1 MKFDIILSG
10 ERQDA
15 VIELIDTET
24 HTGCTIFGF
33 GAILNSF
40 KVFGS
45 NGTQKNVIDGFNSL
59 QDAKI
64 NIMNGFK
71 SAKLSPFVCR
81 LNNGDFT
88 FEGADHHIDK
98 FYLGKEAIHGLLF
111 DAPFMMSSF
120 ERSDKE
126 AAVFLTYDYHKLK
139 EGFPYPFQASIHYSL
154 RAGNALR
161 IQTSITNT
169 GISNMPVSDG
179 WHPYFTLGPIV
190 NEVFLQINSNTM
202 VEFDTQLL
210 PTGNLIAYDT
220 FEKSQKIGET
230 FLDNCFVLKDTEKP
244 CCTLRDEQAGLE
256 LTITAD
262 SQYPYLQ
269 IYTPEHRKSIA
280 LENLSSAPDAFN
292 NKMGLRILRPSESA
306 VFTTTYTIRN
316 L

>member
-15 VIELIDTET
+15 VIELKDTET
-24 HTGCTIFGF
+24 HTSCIVFGF

-40 KVFGS
+40 KVMDS
-45 NGTQKNVIDGFNSL
+45 NGIQKNVIDGFNSL

-64 NIMNGFK
+64 NIVNGFK

-81 LNNGDFT
+81 LNKGDYT
-88 FEGADHHIDK
+88 FEGTKHHIDK
-98 FYLGKEAIHGLLF
+98 FYLGREAIHGLLY
-111 DAPFMMSSF
+111 DAPFVINSF

-126 AAVFLTYDYHKLK
+126 AAVFLTCDYNKLN

-169 GISNMPVSDG
+169 GTTNMPVCDG
-179 WHPYFTLGPIV
+179 WHPYFSLGNTI
-190 NEVFLQINSNTM
+190 NEACLQINSNAM
-202 VEFDTQLL
+202 VEFDEALL
-210 PTGNLIAYDT
+210 PTGNLIPFNT
-220 FEKSQKIGET
+220 FETDQKIGDT
-230 FLDNCFVLKDTEKP
+230 FLDNCFLLKDSEKP
-244 CCTLRDEQAGLE
+244 SCILRDEQAGLE
-256 LTITAD
+256 LTIAAD
-262 SQYPYLQ
+262 RQYPYLQ
-269 IYTPEHRKSIA
+269 VYTPEHRNSIA

-292 NKMGLRILRPSESA
+292 NNMGLRILGPAESA